1 MRINEVPEKKKYTK
15 IDSTPKKRT
24 ATKTTSPEQ
33 NAKSQKKKKKQTT
46 PKTVVGVAVRLFG
59 LEKVQRLHPLDSP
72 NVDRVLEL
80 WDPKA

>member
-1 MRINEVPEKKKYTK
+1 MRCQKKKNTQK
-15 IDSTPKKRT
+15 LTQHQKKGQQPKPPLQN
-24 ATKTTSPEQ
+24 KTQ
-33 NAKSQKKKKKQTT
+33 NPKKKKKQTT